1 MSEASSAMLGKT
13 AMVTGA
19 TDGIGWVTARELAGM
34 GARVLLVGRNEQ
46 KGQRALAGIRK
57 AVPGADLAFHR
68 ADLSLMTEVR
78 RLARNV
84 AESEA
89 RLDVLVNNAGGLF
102 QHRQETAEGFERTF
116 ALNHL
121 NYFLLTN
128 LLLGKLGEAPA
139 ARIVN
144 VASRAHEG
152 GRLNFDDLQASRN
165 YKGWPVYRASKLA
178 NVLFTR
184 ALAEQL
190 KGSGVTANA
199 LHPGFVRT
207 AFGGGNPLVFR
218 LAVRAAMLVL
228 AISVEEGAKTSI
240 HLASSSEVEGL
251 SGGYYAKSRLI
262 QPSAAAK
269 DDAAAERLW
278 QVSEAMVARV

>member
-1 MSEASSAMLGKT
+1 MAEATSPMQGKT
-13 AMVTGA
+13 VMVTGA

-34 GARVLLVGRNEQ
+34 GARVLLVGRNEP
-46 KGQRALAGIRK
+46 KGRRALADIRK
-57 AVPGADLAFHR
+57 VLPRADLAFHR
-68 ADLSLMTEVR
+68 ADLSLIGEVR
-78 RLARNV
+78 RLARDV

-128 LLLGKLGEAPA
+128 LLLPKLQEAGS

-152 GRLNFDDLQASRN
+152 GRLDFDDLEATRH

-184 ALAEQL
+184 GLAKRL
-190 KGSGVTANA
+190 GGSGVTVNA

-207 AFGGGNPLVFR
+207 AFGGDNPLVFR

-228 AISVEEGAKTSI
+228 AISVEDGAKTSI
-240 HLASSSEVEGL
+240 YLASSPEVEGL
-251 SGGYYAKSRLI
+251 SGGYYAKSRLV
-262 QPSAAAK
+262 QPSAAAQ

-278 QVSEAMVARV
+278 QVSEAMVAGA